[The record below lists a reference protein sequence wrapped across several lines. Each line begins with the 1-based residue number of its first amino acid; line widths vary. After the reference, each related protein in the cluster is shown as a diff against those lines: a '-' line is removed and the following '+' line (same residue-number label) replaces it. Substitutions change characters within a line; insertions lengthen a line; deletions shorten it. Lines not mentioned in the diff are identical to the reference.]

1 MPIDLAAATQFVWCN
16 ARLVDRR
23 VFERRFLGGNVEDV
37 VHALRGY
44 QNADGGFGHALEP
57 DLRGP
62 ESQPIHVDMALRVL
76 HESEADAPEMVARA
90 CSYLATLASPVG
102 GVPAILPSVLEH
114 PRAQHWEP
122 EFWTA
127 ESLNPTAMIAGLL
140 HAMRVAHIWLDRA
153 DHFCWQ
159 RLATVAIG
167 DGPTLA
173 AAFSFLN
180 HAADR
185 KRAEQVAD
193 IVAPQIPEATF
204 FSLQPATTSGY
215 ALTPLHLAPTP
226 QSMARRYFE
235 DALLEA
241 HLDRLEAGQGSD
253 GGWPLTWEPPSTAAA
268 MAWRGRVTVEALV
281 TLQRWGR
288 L

>member
-1 MPIDLAAATQFVWCN
+1 MPIDLATATEFVWCN

-23 VFERRFLGGNVEDV
+23 LFARRLLSGSAEDV
-37 VHALRGY
+37 VHVLRGY

-62 ESQPIHVDMALRVL
+62 ESHAIHVDMAFRVL
-76 HESEADAPEMVARA
+76 YEAGGVAPEMVARA
-90 CSYLATLASPVG
+90 CSFLASVAGPDG
-102 GVPAILPSVLEH
+102 GVPAILPSVLDY

-140 HAMRVAHIWLDRA
+140 HAMRVTHVWLDRA
-153 DHFCWQ
+153 DPFCWQ
-159 RLATVAIG
+159 RLASVAIG

-173 AAFSFLN
+173 AAFCFLN

-185 KRAEQVAD
+185 RRAEQVGD
-193 IVAPQIPEATF
+193 HVAPQIPDATF
-204 FSLQPATTSGY
+204 FALQPGSVKGY

-226 QSMARRYFE
+226 SAMARRYFE
-235 DALLEA
+235 DELLDA
-241 HLDRLEAGQGSD
+241 HLDRLEASQMAD
-253 GGWPLTWEPPSTAAA
+253 GGWPVTWEPPGAAA
-268 MAWRGRVTVEALV
+268 TTQWRGRVTVEALL
-281 TLQRWGR
+281 TLQNWGR